1 MLIIYIIL
9 GITLLT
15 LILFIHCSLILAK
28 RCDEYLE
35 NKSKNN

>member
-1 MLIIYIIL
+1 MLIVYIIL
-9 GITLLT
+9 GIALLT
-15 LILFIHCSLILAK
+15 IIVFINCSLILAK

>member
-9 GITLLT
+9 GIILLT
-15 LILFIHCSLILAK
+15 LILFINCSLILAK